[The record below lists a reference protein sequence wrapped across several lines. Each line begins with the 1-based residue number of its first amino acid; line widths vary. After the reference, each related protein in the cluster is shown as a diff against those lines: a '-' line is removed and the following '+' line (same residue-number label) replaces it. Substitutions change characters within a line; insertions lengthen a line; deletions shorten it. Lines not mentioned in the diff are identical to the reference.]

1 MQVNLQIP
9 ASTKILSAFTYQY
22 LQIKQSTCSS
32 HPDFS
37 NSTLFPTSIKLFS
50 FPFEIEWSPLF
61 EFMFIASMWSGYV
74 TITGIFGG
82 DGLFF
87 GLCVHISAEFDIIG
101 SRISSLIEEEIGKF
115 WKLLNLLSHNDFFSR
130 LATHESIE
138 SFSPADNDRLY
149 EKLKKIVIEHENLID
164 LCRKLSRS
172 LTTNVL
178 LHYLSS
184 ALITCICCLMI
195 LLAEGAQKVIFI
207 NYIIAS
213 TTQVFVYSMGGNL
226 LADSSAKIQ
235 EYAYNFHWYKCDRK
249 IRKLI
254 HLMIL
259 RAQKKTGVDVPFF
272 QTSLETFG
280 SVSVSFCECC

>member
-1 MQVNLQIP
+1 MWQSLGFSG
-9 ASTKILSAFTYQY
+9 AMGSFSDFAFTFQ
-22 LQIKQSTCSS
+22 LSS
-32 HPDFS
+32 
-37 NSTLFPTSIKLFS
+37 
-50 FPFEIEWSPLF
+50 
-61 EFMFIASMWSGYV
+61 
-74 TITGIFGG
+74 
-82 DGLFF
+82 
-87 GLCVHISAEFDIIG
+87 
-101 SRISSLIEEEIGKF
+101 ISSGHVSRVWLKK
-115 WKLLNLLSHNDFFSR
+115 KLASSENYWICFRIMTFFSR

-195 LLAEGAQKVIFI
+195 LLAEGAQKAIFI

-254 HLMIL
+254 HLMML

-280 SVSVSFCECC
+280 SVSVFCGCCKNVC